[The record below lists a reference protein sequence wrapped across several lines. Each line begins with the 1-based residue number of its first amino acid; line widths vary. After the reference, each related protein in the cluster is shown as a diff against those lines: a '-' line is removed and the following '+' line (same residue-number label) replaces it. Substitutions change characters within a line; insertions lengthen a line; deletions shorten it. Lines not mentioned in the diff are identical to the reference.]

1 MKNKI
6 NKFIIVELILM
17 LGSIIANIFYS
28 MGKISRDPVE
38 IGFVLVLFGSAVANY
53 FVMKGKNKGEKL
65 RTERSPLEIGITLII
80 GIAWIIS
87 YGFTI

>member
-17 LGSIIANIFYS
+17 LGSIIANILYS
-28 MGKISRDPVE
+28 MDKISRDPVQ
-38 IGFVLVLFGSAVANY
+38 IGFILVLLGSIAINY
-53 FVMKGKNKGEKL
+53 LAMKAKNKGENL
-65 RTERSPLEIGITLII
+65 RAKRSPLEIVITLII
-80 GIAWIIS
+80 GIAWVIS